1 MFEQLYPILFLL
13 LVAAGLAVVMAASS
27 ILLGKRTRLGRKSQP
42 YECGIEP
49 TGGTKDPIPVKFFLV
64 AISFIL
70 FDLEIIFLVPYA
82 IVARDLGA
90 YGLLAISFFV
100 LVILVGYIYELG
112 RGALKWG

>member
-1 MFEQLYPILFLL
+1 MFAQLYPILFLL
-13 LVAAGLAVVMAASS
+13 LLAVVLALVMAGAS
-27 ILLGKRTRLGRKSQP
+27 IFLGRRTRLGKKGQA

-49 TGGTKDPIPVKFFLV
+49 VGTTKDPIPIKFFLV

-70 FDLEIIFLVPYA
+70 FDLEIIFLLPYA
-82 IVARDLGA
+82 VVARSLGV

-100 LVILVGYIYELG
+100 LIILVGYIYELG